1 MGKKNSKSRAKA
13 EGRNGPP
20 ASTSRPSV
28 RPPAPLKTMPV
39 PHAPTPAPAPRRFG
53 ARGAAPWA
61 ARHAERR
68 AAEAAARLRE
78 PPRPGSARAT
88 LRTPAQ
94 ADRIKARIGELHTA
108 LGRVRAL
115 RKNVTD
121 NFYELGRALR
131 HIADE
136 RLFDAKGYATFEAF
150 VEREIDLGKVVALR
164 LARVPE
170 VFQEKAAKDHG
181 LEAVL
186 AAIAALETA
195 AKPQPKRASGPQRGG
210 LPLKPPK

>member
-13 EGRNGPP
+13 EARSTPP
-20 ASTSRPSV
+20 ASSHTRASV
-28 RPPAPLKTMPV
+28 RPPPPVKTLPV
-39 PHAPTPAPAPRRFG
+39 PEAPAPGGRRFG

-88 LRTPAQ
+88 LRTPDQ
-94 ADRIKARIGELHTA
+94 ADRIKARIAELHTV
-108 LGRVRAL
+108 LGRVRSL
-115 RKNVTD
+115 RKNLAE
-121 NFYELGRALR
+121 NFFELARALR

-136 RLFDAKGYATFEAF
+136 KLFDAKGYASFEAF
-150 VEREIDLGKVVALR
+150 VDREIDLGKVVALR

-170 VFQEKAAKDHG
+170 LFHEQAAKEHG
-181 LEAVL
+181 VEAVL
-186 AAIAALETA
+186 AAIGALETA
-195 AKPQPKRASGPQRGG
+195 GKPQPKRAPGPQRGG

>member
-1 MGKKNSKSRAKA
+1 
-13 EGRNGPP
+13 
-20 ASTSRPSV
+20 
-28 RPPAPLKTMPV
+28 MPV
-39 PHAPTPAPAPRRFG
+39 PAAPTPSPRRFG

-115 RKNVTD
+115 RKNLSD
-121 NFYELGRALR
+121 NFFELGRALR

-150 VEREIDLGKVVALR
+150 VEREVDLGKVVALR

-170 VFQEKAAKDHG
+170 VFQERAAKEHG
-181 LEAVL
+181 LDAVL
-186 AAIAALETA
+186 AAIGALEAA
-195 AKPQPKRASGPQRGG
+195 AKPVAKRGSGPQRGG